1 MKSADLRLEGRRAL
15 VTGGGRGIGRAIALR
30 LAGDGAEVAIV
41 TRGEVAGQAV
51 VNEIGEAGGKADLF
65 IADLGS
71 RAAVDEAVAEVL
83 ARNGSLD
90 IAVHN
95 AGVAEAAPLGK
106 TGGEFLDRVTDLNFK
121 AAFWLAEAV
130 LPALRES
137 VAARLLYVSSITG
150 VRTAQLSFT
159 AYGATKAGLNGFI
172 RMAGAELGPLGI
184 RVNGVEPGATRTEAF
199 DAYVGPAGAT
209 ALADKLPLRHVAR
222 PEDIAAAI
230 AFLASD
236 DAMAITGQTIVVDA
250 GQSLSAVDI
259 AP

>member
-184 RVNGVEPGATRTEAF
+184 RVNGVEPGAHAREEAVRCLQVVVL
-199 DAYVGPAGAT
+199 D
-209 ALADKLPLRHVAR
+209 
-222 PEDIAAAI
+222 
-230 AFLASD
+230 
-236 DAMAITGQTIVVDA
+236 VDA
-250 GQSLSAVDI
+250 VNRDAD
-259 AP
+259 